1 MPVAEQIVALF
12 AALTR
17 EEVNAMVPA
26 KRRRFADMCRHWA
39 GLADGAPA
47 VAFRSGAGE
56 HAQAGAAPVGQK

>member
-1 MPVAEQIVALF
+1 
-12 AALTR
+12 
-17 EEVNAMVPA
+17 VNAMAPA
-26 KRRRFADMCRHWA
+26 KRRRFADICRHWA